1 MDQLLTYF
9 HFRRYA
15 QELVA
20 ETIKSLYQ
28 TDYPAEQIVVQTTS
42 PDHQGDYTVVVFP
55 LTKFKIGTPE
65 AIGNAIGQ
73 ELINQYP
80 TIFQGFNTVKGF
92 LNLTLQPQYWL
103 AFTNQVLKQEKAFFT
118 SDIGKGRKVMVEFPS
133 PNTNK
138 PLHLGHLRNI
148 FLGDAVCRI
157 MDACGYEVIR
167 ACLFNDKGIHICKS
181 MYGYLHFNPE
191 NYATP
196 QDAGMK
202 GDHFIAKYY
211 VAFEK
216 HYKKEVDELV
226 NQGMPKDE
234 AMRQAPLMK
243 AVAEMYRQWEQGVPE
258 VVNLWKMMNGWVY
271 EGMEQTFARLNVHL
285 DKYYYE
291 SETYLL
297 GKEIVEEGLQKG
309 IFYRKEDSSV
319 WIDLSDV
326 KLDQKLVLRSDG
338 TSVYITQDLGTADL
352 KYQQYGIEKS
362 VYVIANEQDY
372 HMKVLIEILK
382 RLGRS
387 YAGGMYHLSYG
398 MVELPEGR
406 MKTREGNVVDA
417 DDLLDEMIANAEETT
432 RELGKTE
439 GLTDTE
445 LEQLYP
451 ALALGAIKYYLLK
464 VDPVKTVIFN
474 PKESIDF
481 KGHTGT
487 FIQFNY
493 ARMRSI
499 LRKASEQ
506 GLVYQ
511 SVNATELNNYETDV
525 LKKLHSFP
533 YELVEASEKYNPAA
547 LANYAYELAKEYS
560 RFYNECPVLK
570 EEDANRKALRLAITD
585 IVSKTLKHILNVLG
599 IDAPERM

>member
-1 MDQLLTYF
+1 MSNQI
-9 HFRRYA
+9 HFRRFL
-15 QELVA
+15 QEQVSNALK
-20 ETIKSLYQ
+20 ECFNN
-28 TDYPAEQIVVQTTS
+28 DYSPEQVVVQSTS
-42 PDHQGDYTVVVFP
+42 PDHEGQYTIVIFPFLKLKLGMPEEIGGKIGDYFLEQHP
-55 LTKFKIGTPE
+55 
-65 AIGNAIGQ
+65 Q
-73 ELINQYP
+73 
-80 TIFQGFNTVKGF
+80 IFEKYTLVKGF
-92 LNLTLQPQYWL
+92 LNFTLKSTYWL
-103 AFTNQVLKQEKAFFT
+103 HFTNEVLASEDRFFT
-118 SDIGKGRKVMVEFPS
+118 SAFGQKKKVMVEFPS

-148 FLGDAVCRI
+148 FLGDALSNI
-157 MDACGYEVIR
+157 FTACGYEVIR

-191 NYATP
+191 NFATP

-202 GDHFIAKYY
+202 GDHFTAKFY
-211 VAFEK
+211 VTFEK
-216 HYKKEVDELV
+216 AYKKEVDQLV
-226 NQGMPKDE
+226 NEGMLKDE

-243 AVAEMYRQWEQGVPE
+243 QVAEMYRQWENGNPE
-258 VVNLWKMMNGWVY
+258 VVALWKKMNGWVY
-271 EGMEQTFARLNVHL
+271 EGMEQTFRRLNVVL

-297 GKEIVEEGLQKG
+297 GKEIVTEGLNKG
-309 IFYRKEDSSV
+309 IFYRKEDNSV

-352 KYQQYGIEKS
+352 KFEQYGIEKS

-387 YAGGMYHLSYG
+387 YADGMYHLSYG

-406 MKTREGNVVDA
+406 MKTREGTVVDA
-417 DDLLDEMIANAEETT
+417 DELLDEMIANAEETT

-439 GLTDTE
+439 GLSPEE
-445 LEQLYP
+445 LNELYP
-451 ALALGAIKYYLLK
+451 TLALGAVKYYLLK
-464 VDPVKTVIFN
+464 VDPLKTVIFN

-499 LRKASEQ
+499 LRRANEQ
-506 GLVYQ
+506 GLKYDTI
-511 SVNATELNNYETDV
+511 NNGTALNDLETEV
-525 LKKLHSFP
+525 LRKLHSFP
-533 YELVEASEKYNPAA
+533 YELEESANNYNPAS
-547 LANYAYELAKEYS
+547 LANYAYELSKEYS
-560 RFYNECPVLK
+560 RFYNDCPVLQEK
-570 EEDANRKALRLAITD
+570 DENRRAFRLAITHL
-585 IVSKTLKHILNVLG
+585 VSQALKRIMNLLG
-599 IDAPERM
+599 IAVPERM